1 MVPTNISDNT
11 LDYMASLHRGN
22 RLPTWC
28 WSHPD
33 TGVTLTRGAAPS
45 IDDTSEA
52 PDPKYI
58 YRQTPRDNVLTL
70 LSSLSLSCSLSSSS
84 VLSPSHLPPSL
95 LHFLSPSLPLTLPS
109 SFPPSL
115 PPPSSYMYAVS
126 MARNIDHQVENK
138 RTATLDVTRSCGTI
152 WDLRT
157 AFSHMQDFCLP
168 GNH

>member
-28 WSHPD
+28 WSHPH

-58 YRQTPRDNVLTL
+58 GKHHVIMYSHELTL
-70 LSSLSLSCSLSSSS
+70 LSSLSLSCSLCLPPLSLSLPLSLPPFFTSSS
-84 VLSPSHLPPSL
+84 PLPPSL
-95 LHFLSPSLPLTLPS
+95 
-109 SFPPSL
+109 
-115 PPPSSYMYAVS
+115 PPSSYMYAVS

-138 RTATLDVTRSCGTI
+138 RTATLDVTKSCGTI

-168 GNH
+168 GNHYTGLQHN